1 MGHAM
6 MRYLKALLLVAI
18 LVAFGCSSDTPV
30 YGPFTLTKGSEIE
43 IQLKINT
50 SHRDKELIFT
60 LVDVP
65 ESKKDRD
72 YSDRISVSLIDISG
86 KTYIPEKISDVNGAK
101 RDIIAA
107 FNNVPNGTEIRTI
120 RIHALQDLKGT
131 GIRWWSGSLL

>member
-6 MRYLKALLLVAI
+6 MKYITIIFLAAMLI
-18 LVAFGCSSDTPV
+18 LPGCSSDTPITQS
-30 YGPFTLTKGSEIE
+30 FSLAKGSEIE
-43 IQLKINT
+43 IQREINT

-72 YSDRISVSLIDISG
+72 YSDLISISLIDISG
-86 KTYIPEKISDVNGAK
+86 KIYNPEKISDANGA
-101 RDIIAA
+101 RSDIIAV

-120 RIHALQDLKGT
+120 RIRALQDLKGT
-131 GIRWWSGSLL
+131 GIRWWSGTLL